1 MAVISF
7 SNLKGGVGKSTTCAH
22 FVYWLAVKKRKKV
35 AVIDADAQYSTSSWL
50 SSMNSD
56 IPVESIIDADGIAEK
71 IPQLKD
77 TADYLVIDNAA
88 NSSEA
93 TRMSVLNATVVVI
106 PVTPSGLDLSSAT
119 NAIRLVKQ
127 MQRDGLPRAG
137 MFLNRAIKNT
147 NLLKEAQELLQQL
160 EAMGVSSFKQ
170 VIYQRQVIAD
180 AYLQKATVW
189 ELKNGFQAA
198 KDYQILFKEFLKMTD
213 E

>member
-35 AVIDADAQYSTSSWL
+35 AVIDADAQYSTASWL
-50 SSMNSD
+50 SSMNSS
-56 IPVESIIDADGIAEK
+56 IPVESIIDADGIADK
-71 IPQLKD
+71 IPQLKE

-93 TRMSVLNATVVVI
+93 TRMSVLNATLVVI

-127 MQRDGLPRAG
+127 MQRFD
-137 MFLNRAIKNT
+137 
-147 NLLKEAQELLQQL
+147 
-160 EAMGVSSFKQ
+160 
-170 VIYQRQVIAD
+170 D
-180 AYLQKATVW
+180 
-189 ELKNGFQAA
+189 
-198 KDYQILFKEFLKMTD
+198 
-213 E
+213 

>member
-189 ELKNGFQAA
+189 ELKNGKQAA